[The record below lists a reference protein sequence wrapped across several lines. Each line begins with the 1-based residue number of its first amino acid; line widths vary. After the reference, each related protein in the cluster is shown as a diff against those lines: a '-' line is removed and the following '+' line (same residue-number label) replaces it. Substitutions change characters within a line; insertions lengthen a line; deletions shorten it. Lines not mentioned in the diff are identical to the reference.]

1 MRKNKNKNLSS
12 DETKKVPSVPPAGG
26 LAEAV
31 QKSEEK
37 TDIDAPSDKAL
48 QGGEGAEREIS
59 ETPETSSVEEREA
72 STEAEKGAKP
82 EEQSESE
89 TPAETEEAPEAEPKK
104 KSLFARVKKTLLRW
118 KNALFAAVDERTTEV
133 KHAKGKRIAVGVGLG
148 VIVVFFIVFYFTVGK
163 KIAFLIQN
171 PEGFKEWLNGFGDS
185 AKGVAIFIFLR
196 VVQTVLKLIPG
207 EALEIAAGCT
217 FGVWYGLLWCSVG
230 SIIGSLIIVFLGKRY
245 GMKIVGLFVS
255 PEKMQS
261 ISFLKNKKRLNVTFF
276 LLYFIPGTPKDMF
289 TWLVCLTDE
298 NIFLFILLTAV
309 ARIPSIVTS
318 TWCGQELVE
327 ENYLLSFGILGGT
340 ILLGIIGGI
349 IYKLVLNRNKK
360 KAAANGVSGGGQT
373 EEMS

>member
-1 MRKNKNKNLSS
+1 M
-12 DETKKVPSVPPAGG
+12 
-26 LAEAV
+26 
-31 QKSEEK
+31 
-37 TDIDAPSDKAL
+37 
-48 QGGEGAEREIS
+48 
-59 ETPETSSVEEREA
+59 
-72 STEAEKGAKP
+72 
-82 EEQSESE
+82 
-89 TPAETEEAPEAEPKK
+89 
-104 KSLFARVKKTLLRW
+104 
-118 KNALFAAVDERTTEV
+118 
-133 KHAKGKRIAVGVGLG
+133 GVGLG

-373 EEMS
+373 EEML